1 MISVITNVVLVL
13 HILIAIA
20 LTGAVLLQRSEGGA
34 LGMGGGG
41 AGGGLM
47 SGRGAAGALVRTTMF
62 LAIGFFATSLA
73 LTTIANRTQSG
84 RSAVESEAGGSGPS
98 LDEDED
104 IRFRPIAPGTL
115 DAEDGVTPEA
125 APETPEDRP
134 STPPPAPGEIIL
146 DLDAEDRP
154 EGGSPN

>member
-47 SGRGAAGALVRTTMF
+47 SGRGAAGALARTTMF

-84 RSAVESEAGGSGPS
+84 GSAVESETGETGPS

-115 DAEDGVTPEA
+115 DAEDGGTPEA
-125 APETPEDRP
+125 QPETTEDTSASPEVAPGDINLDLDGEDTPED
-134 STPPPAPGEIIL
+134 E
-146 DLDAEDRP
+146 
-154 EGGSPN
+154 SPN

>member
-1 MISVITNVVLVL
+1 MINVITNVVLVL

-20 LTGAVLLQRSEGGA
+20 LVGVVLLQRSEGGA

-47 SGRGAAGALVRTTMF
+47 SGRGAAGALVRTTML

-84 RSAVESEAGGSGPS
+84 GSAVESETGDTGPS

-104 IRFRPIAPGTL
+104 IRFQPIAPGAL
-115 DAEDGVTPEA
+115 DGDAATVDEGGDA
-125 APETPEDRP
+125 APAPED
-134 STPPPAPGEIIL
+134 AGEADPTELDL
-146 DLDAEDRP
+146 DLDAEDTSEDTP
-154 EGGSPN
+154 PN

>member
-84 RSAVESEAGGSGPS
+84 GSAVEGEAGETGPS

-104 IRFRPIAPGTL
+104 IRFRPIAPGAL
-115 DAEDGVTPEA
+115 DAEDGETPEV
-125 APETPEDRP
+125 APETSEDATE
-134 STPPPAPGEIIL
+134 TPDPAPGEIDL
-146 DLDAEDRP
+146 DLDAEDTP
-154 EGGSPN
+154 EDEAPN

>member
-1 MISVITNVVLVL
+1 MINVITNVVLVL

-20 LTGAVLLQRSEGGA
+20 LVGVVLLQRSEGGA

-47 SGRGAAGALVRTTMF
+47 SGRGAAGALVRTTML

-73 LTTIANRTQSG
+73 LTTIANRTQTG
-84 RSAVESEAGGSGPS
+84 ASAVESETGDTGPS

-104 IRFRPIAPGTL
+104 IRFQPIAPGAL
-115 DAEDGVTPEA
+115 DGDSA
-125 APETPEDRP
+125 AGDDA
-134 STPPPAPGEIIL
+134 SDAPPAPEETGATDPTELDL
-146 DLDAEDRP
+146 DLDAEDP
-154 EGGSPN
+154 SEDNPPN